1 MRTRRILISLYT
13 FYNMRYS
20 SVGESGSGRKGKGF
34 MQEYTLKTKFA
45 ALEVPQAI
53 EYLMD
58 FGKIIEKAFEYRD
71 SRPRLLGN
79 LLVLERYCNTVQ
91 LGLEGHETQLS
102 VCLRYAQGLLWD
114 YLGGRVTAADFQD
127 FANDYYAWFSKE
139 GGDQFEHNDAP
150 EGFCSEHFAEYFADS
165 CPDPYEWIAVEWSC
179 DLLMQL
185 VSIEGGRVDYE
196 NFEECGKLDLYWVPY
211 VLEIIQVGVCG
222 WLASAIVASNREA
235 DSEKSITQVYNSL
248 SREIVMYV
256 QKDLKT
262 ALWAAPMEY
271 EALRK
276 EYGQYTLI
284 PEQYAGVLKNDQRK
298 KKRRRKK

>member
-1 MRTRRILISLYT
+1 M
-13 FYNMRYS
+13 
-20 SVGESGSGRKGKGF
+20 E
-34 MQEYTLKTKFA
+34 EYTLKTNFA
-45 ALEVPQAI
+45 ALEVPQAN

-58 FGKIIEKAFEYRD
+58 FGKIIEKAFEYSD

-91 LGLEGHETQLS
+91 QGLEGHETQLS

-127 FANDYYAWFSKE
+127 FVNDYYAWFLKHNDGPEETVSNLDAPS
-139 GGDQFEHNDAP
+139 GQFLEHNEAP

-196 NFEECGKLDLYWVPY
+196 NFEGCGKLDLYWVPY
-211 VLEIIQVGVCG
+211 VLEIMLVAVCDQ
-222 WLASAIVASNREA
+222 LASAIVASNRGV
-235 DSEKSITQVYNSL
+235 DSEKSMTQVHNSL
-248 SREIVMYV
+248 FREIFMHV
-256 QKDLKT
+256 QIDLQT
-262 ALWAAPMEY
+262 ALLAAPAEY
-271 EALRK
+271 ETLRK
-276 EYGQYTLI
+276 EYGQYTII
-284 PEQYAGVLKNDQRK
+284 PKQYAMWMREY
-298 KKRRRKK
+298 

>member
-20 SVGESGSGRKGKGF
+20 SAGESGSGRKGKGF

-79 LLVLERYCNTVQ
+79 LLVLECYCNTVQ
-91 LGLEGHETQLS
+91 RGLEGLETQLF

-114 YLGGRVTAADFQD
+114 YLGRRVTAADFQD
-127 FANDYYAWFSKE
+127 FANDYYAWFSEK
-139 GGDQFEHNDAP
+139 GVEHNDAP
-150 EGFCSEHFAEYFADS
+150 KGFCSEHFAEYFADS
-165 CPDPYEWIAVEWSC
+165 CPDPYEWVAVEWSC

-196 NFEECGKLDLYWVPY
+196 NFEECGKLDLDWVPY
-211 VLEIIQVGVCG
+211 MLEIILETVCER
-222 WLASAIVASNREA
+222 LASAIVASNRKV
-235 DSEKSITQVYNSL
+235 DSEKSMIQVHNSL
-248 SREIVMYV
+248 AQKIVKYV
-256 QKDLKT
+256 QNDLQM
-262 ALWAAPMEY
+262 ALLAAPAEY
-271 EALRK
+271 EALRNYFNMDSDRK
-276 EYGQYTLI
+276 RREYGYGRI
-284 PEQYAGVLKNDQRK
+284 NSSVC
-298 KKRRRKK
+298 

>member
-20 SVGESGSGRKGKGF
+20 SAGESGSGRKGKGF

-45 ALEVPQAI
+45 ALKVPQAN

-79 LLVLERYCNTVQ
+79 LLVLECYCNTVQ
-91 LGLEGHETQLS
+91 RGLEGLETQLF

-114 YLGGRVTAADFQD
+114 YLGRRVTAADFQD
-127 FANDYYAWFSKE
+127 FANDYYAWFSEK
-139 GGDQFEHNDAP
+139 GVEHNDAP
-150 EGFCSEHFAEYFADS
+150 KGFCSEHFAEYFADS
-165 CPDPYEWIAVEWSC
+165 CPDPYEWVAVEWSC

-196 NFEECGKLDLYWVPY
+196 NFEECGKLDLDWVPY
-211 VLEIIQVGVCG
+211 MLEIILETVCER
-222 WLASAIVASNREA
+222 LASAIVASNRKV
-235 DSEKSITQVYNSL
+235 DSEKSMIQVHNSL
-248 SREIVMYV
+248 AQKIVKYV
-256 QKDLKT
+256 QNDLQM
-262 ALWAAPMEY
+262 ALLAAPAEY
-271 EALRK
+271 EALRNYFNMDSDRK
-276 EYGQYTLI
+276 RREYGYGRI
-284 PEQYAGVLKNDQRK
+284 NSSVC
-298 KKRRRKK
+298 

>member
-45 ALEVPQAI
+45 ALKVPQAN

-79 LLVLERYCNTVQ
+79 LLVLECYCNTVQ
-91 LGLEGHETQLS
+91 RGLEGLETQLF

-114 YLGGRVTAADFQD
+114 YLGRRVTAADFQD
-127 FANDYYAWFSKE
+127 FANDYYAWFSEK
-139 GGDQFEHNDAP
+139 GVEHNDAP
-150 EGFCSEHFAEYFADS
+150 NGFCSEHFAEYFADS
-165 CPDPYEWIAVEWSC
+165 CPDPYEWVAVEWSC

-196 NFEECGKLDLYWVPY
+196 NFEECGKLDLDWVPY
-211 VLEIIQVGVCG
+211 MLEIILETVCER
-222 WLASAIVASNREA
+222 LASAIVASNRKV
-235 DSEKSITQVYNSL
+235 DSEKSMIQVHNSL
-248 SREIVMYV
+248 AQKIVKYV
-256 QKDLKT
+256 QNDLQM
-262 ALWAAPMEY
+262 ALLAAPAEY
-271 EALRK
+271 EALRNYFNMDSDRK
-276 EYGQYTLI
+276 RREYGYGRI
-284 PEQYAGVLKNDQRK
+284 NSSVC
-298 KKRRRKK
+298 

>member
-20 SVGESGSGRKGKGF
+20 SAGESGSGRKGKGF
-34 MQEYTLKTKFA
+34 IQEYTLKTKFA

-91 LGLEGHETQLS
+91 RGLEGYETQLS

-127 FANDYYAWFSKE
+127 FANDYFAWLL
-139 GGDQFEHNDAP
+139 EHCVGPSIDLY
-150 EGFCSEHFAEYFADS
+150 ESLYAEYFTDS
-165 CPDPYEWIAVEWSC
+165 CPDPLEWIAAEWSC
-179 DLLMQL
+179 DLLMKL

-196 NFEECGKLDLYWVPY
+196 NFEECGKLDLDWVPY
-211 VLEIIQVGVCG
+211 MLEIILETVCER
-222 WLASAIVASNREA
+222 LASAIVASNRKV
-235 DSEKSITQVYNSL
+235 DSEKSMIQVHNSL
-248 SREIVMYV
+248 AQKIVKYV
-256 QKDLKT
+256 QNDLQM
-262 ALWAAPMEY
+262 ALLAAPAEY
-271 EALRK
+271 EVLRK
-276 EYGQYTLI
+276 EYAQYTII
-284 PEQYAGVLKNDQRK
+284 PEQYAAWMWEY
-298 KKRRRKK
+298 

>member
-45 ALEVPQAI
+45 ALKVPQAN

-79 LLVLERYCNTVQ
+79 LLVLECYCNTVQ
-91 LGLEGHETQLS
+91 RGLEGLETQLF

-114 YLGGRVTAADFQD
+114 YLGRRVTAADFQD
-127 FANDYYAWFSKE
+127 FANDYYAWFSEK
-139 GGDQFEHNDAP
+139 GVEHNDAP
-150 EGFCSEHFAEYFADS
+150 KGFCSEHFAEYFADS
-165 CPDPYEWIAVEWSC
+165 CPDPYEWVAVEWSC

-196 NFEECGKLDLYWVPY
+196 NFEECGKLDLDWVPY
-211 VLEIIQVGVCG
+211 MLEIILETVCER
-222 WLASAIVASNREA
+222 LASAIVASNRKV
-235 DSEKSITQVYNSL
+235 DSEKSMIQVHNSL
-248 SREIVMYV
+248 AQKIVKYV
-256 QKDLKT
+256 QNDLQM
-262 ALWAAPMEY
+262 ALLAAPAEY
-271 EALRK
+271 EALRNYFNMDFDRK
-276 EYGQYTLI
+276 RREYGYGGI
-284 PEQYAGVLKNDQRK
+284 NSSVC
-298 KKRRRKK
+298 

>member
-1 MRTRRILISLYT
+1 M
-13 FYNMRYS
+13 
-20 SVGESGSGRKGKGF
+20 
-34 MQEYTLKTKFA
+34 
-45 ALEVPQAI
+45 EVPQAI

-91 LGLEGHETQLS
+91 RGLEGYETQLS

-127 FANDYYAWFSKE
+127 FANDYFAWLL
-139 GGDQFEHNDAP
+139 EHCVGPSIDLY
-150 EGFCSEHFAEYFADS
+150 ESLYAEYFTDS
-165 CPDPYEWIAVEWSC
+165 CPDPLEWIAAEWSC
-179 DLLMQL
+179 DLLMKL

-196 NFEECGKLDLYWVPY
+196 NFEECGKLDLDWVPY

-235 DSEKSITQVYNSL
+235 DSEKSMTQVHNSL
-248 SREIVMYV
+248 AQKIVKYV
-256 QKDLKT
+256 QNDLQM
-262 ALWAAPMEY
+262 ALLAAPAEY
-271 EALRK
+271 EVLRK
-276 EYGQYTLI
+276 EYAQYTII
-284 PEQYAGVLKNDQRK
+284 PEQYAAWMWEY
-298 KKRRRKK
+298 

>member
-20 SVGESGSGRKGKGF
+20 SAGESGSGRKGKGF

-45 ALEVPQAI
+45 ALKVPQAN

-79 LLVLERYCNTVQ
+79 LLVLECYCNTVQ
-91 LGLEGHETQLS
+91 RGLEGLETQLF

-114 YLGGRVTAADFQD
+114 YLGRRVTAADFQD
-127 FANDYYAWFSKE
+127 FANDYYAWFSEK
-139 GGDQFEHNDAP
+139 GVEHNDAP
-150 EGFCSEHFAEYFADS
+150 KGFCSEHFAEYFADS
-165 CPDPYEWIAVEWSC
+165 CPDPYEWVAVEWSC

-196 NFEECGKLDLYWVPY
+196 NFEECGKLDLDWVPY
-211 VLEIIQVGVCG
+211 MLEIILETVCER
-222 WLASAIVASNREA
+222 LASAIVASNRKV
-235 DSEKSITQVYNSL
+235 DSEKSMIQVHNSL
-248 SREIVMYV
+248 AQKIVKYV
-256 QKDLKT
+256 QNDLQM
-262 ALWAAPMEY
+262 ALLAAPAEY
-271 EALRK
+271 EALRNYFNMDFDRK
-276 EYGQYTLI
+276 RREYGYGGI
-284 PEQYAGVLKNDQRK
+284 NSSVC
-298 KKRRRKK
+298 

>member
-45 ALEVPQAI
+45 ALKVPQAN

-79 LLVLERYCNTVQ
+79 LLVLECYCNTVQ
-91 LGLEGHETQLS
+91 RGLEGLETQLF

-114 YLGGRVTAADFQD
+114 YLGRRVTAADFQD
-127 FANDYYAWFSKE
+127 FANDYYAWFSEK
-139 GGDQFEHNDAP
+139 GVEHNDAP
-150 EGFCSEHFAEYFADS
+150 KGFCSEHFAEYFADS
-165 CPDPYEWIAVEWSC
+165 CPDPYEWVAVEWSC

-196 NFEECGKLDLYWVPY
+196 NFEECGKLDLDWVPY
-211 VLEIIQVGVCG
+211 MLEIILETVCER
-222 WLASAIVASNREA
+222 LASAIVASNRKV
-235 DSEKSITQVYNSL
+235 DSEKSMIQVHNSL
-248 SREIVMYV
+248 AQKIVKYV
-256 QKDLKT
+256 QNDLQM
-262 ALWAAPMEY
+262 ALLAAPAEY
-271 EALRK
+271 EALRNYFNMDSDRK
-276 EYGQYTLI
+276 RREYGYGRI
-284 PEQYAGVLKNDQRK
+284 NSSVC
-298 KKRRRKK
+298 

>member
-20 SVGESGSGRKGKGF
+20 SAGESGSGRKGKGF

-45 ALEVPQAI
+45 ALKVPQAN

-79 LLVLERYCNTVQ
+79 LLVLECYCNTVQ
-91 LGLEGHETQLS
+91 RGLEGLETQLF

-114 YLGGRVTAADFQD
+114 YLGRRVTAADFQD
-127 FANDYYAWFSKE
+127 FANDYYAWFSEK
-139 GGDQFEHNDAP
+139 GVEHNDAP
-150 EGFCSEHFAEYFADS
+150 KGFCSEHFAEYFADS
-165 CPDPYEWIAVEWSC
+165 CPDPYEWVAVEWSC

-196 NFEECGKLDLYWVPY
+196 NFEECGKLDLDWVPY
-211 VLEIIQVGVCG
+211 MLEIILETVCER
-222 WLASAIVASNREA
+222 LASAIVASNRKV
-235 DSEKSITQVYNSL
+235 DSEKSMIQVHNSL
-248 SREIVMYV
+248 AQKIVKYV
-256 QKDLKT
+256 QNELQM
-262 ALWAAPMEY
+262 ALLAAPAEY
-271 EALRK
+271 EALRNYFNMDSDRK
-276 EYGQYTLI
+276 RREYGYGRI
-284 PEQYAGVLKNDQRK
+284 NSSVC
-298 KKRRRKK
+298 

>member
-20 SVGESGSGRKGKGF
+20 SAGESGSGGKGKGF

-45 ALEVPQAI
+45 ALKVPQAN

-79 LLVLERYCNTVQ
+79 LLVLECYCNTVQ
-91 LGLEGHETQLS
+91 RGLEGLETQLF

-114 YLGGRVTAADFQD
+114 YLGRRVTAADFQD
-127 FANDYYAWFSKE
+127 FANDYYAWFSEK
-139 GGDQFEHNDAP
+139 GVEHNDAP
-150 EGFCSEHFAEYFADS
+150 KGFCSEHFAEYFADS
-165 CPDPYEWIAVEWSC
+165 CPDPYEWVAVEWSC

-196 NFEECGKLDLYWVPY
+196 NFEECGKLDLDWVPY
-211 VLEIIQVGVCG
+211 MLEIILETVCER
-222 WLASAIVASNREA
+222 LASAIVASNRKV
-235 DSEKSITQVYNSL
+235 DSEKSMIQVHNSL
-248 SREIVMYV
+248 AQKIVKYV
-256 QKDLKT
+256 QNDLQM
-262 ALWAAPMEY
+262 ALLAAPAEY
-271 EALRK
+271 EALRNYFNMDSDRK
-276 EYGQYTLI
+276 RREYGYGRI
-284 PEQYAGVLKNDQRK
+284 NSSVC
-298 KKRRRKK
+298 

>member
-20 SVGESGSGRKGKGF
+20 SAGESGSGRKGKGF

-45 ALEVPQAI
+45 ALKVPQAN

-79 LLVLERYCNTVQ
+79 LLVLECYCNTVQ
-91 LGLEGHETQLS
+91 RGLEGLETQLF

-127 FANDYYAWFSKE
+127 FANDYYAWFSEK
-139 GGDQFEHNDAP
+139 GVEHNDAP
-150 EGFCSEHFAEYFADS
+150 KGFCSEHFAEYFADS
-165 CPDPYEWIAVEWSC
+165 CPDPYEWVAVEWSC

-196 NFEECGKLDLYWVPY
+196 NFEECGKLDLDWVPY
-211 VLEIIQVGVCG
+211 MLEIILETVCER
-222 WLASAIVASNREA
+222 LASAIVASNRKV
-235 DSEKSITQVYNSL
+235 DSEKSMIQVHNSL
-248 SREIVMYV
+248 AQKIVKYV
-256 QKDLKT
+256 QNDLQM
-262 ALWAAPMEY
+262 ALLAAPAEY
-271 EALRK
+271 EVLRK
-276 EYGQYTLI
+276 EYAQYTII
-284 PEQYAGVLKNDQRK
+284 PEQYAAWMWEY
-298 KKRRRKK
+298 